1 MNCKRFEQ
9 QIWAYLEGQ
18 LPLAQAR
25 ALEAHLQACPRCQRQ
40 MAAAR
45 ATYRA
50 LHALPRHRAPEK
62 LAAQIRHRI
71 AEAPAR
77 PRVDWACVRRRVA
90 LAPALGLLAV
100 AAWWGWQ
107 TQQPNTSINTAA
119 EDPTEALVELH
130 EQLEVA
136 DWSPSPTPSYFI
148 STGYTR

>member
-18 LPLAQAR
+18 LPSAQAQ
-25 ALEAHLQACPRCQRQ
+25 AFEAHLQACPRCQRQ
-40 MAAAR
+40 IAAAQ

-50 LHALPRHRAPEK
+50 LRALPRHRAPEN
-62 LAAQIRHRI
+62 LVAQVRHRM
-71 AEAPAR
+71 AQPSAR
-77 PRVDWACVRRRVA
+77 PRVDWARVWRRVA
-90 LAPALGLLAV
+90 LAPALGLLTVAV
-100 AAWWGWQ
+100 WWGWQ
-107 TQQPNTSINTAA
+107 VQQLNAPINTAA
-119 EDPTEALVELH
+119 EDPTESLVELH

>member
-1 MNCKRFEQ
+1 MRCKRFERQ
-9 QIWAYLEGQ
+9 MWAYLEGQ
-18 LPLAQAR
+18 LADAQAF
-25 ALEAHLQACPRCQRQ
+25 EAHVGACSRCQRQ
-40 MAAAR
+40 LAAAQ

-50 LHALPRHRAPEK
+50 LHALPRHRAPTT
-62 LAAQIRHRI
+62 LSAQVRRRL

-77 PRVDWACVRRRVA
+77 PRLDWARVGRRVA
-90 LAPALGLLAV
+90 LAPVLGLLIAL
-100 AAWWGWQ
+100 AWWGWQ
-107 TQQPNTSINTAA
+107 TTHAPVNTAA